1 MKSQGGYPNGDFR
14 IASENTSL
22 QLDLDHASERRELNK
37 EAVRIFPLSFDSLF
51 LFFNLIFISKKG
63 GCVWNVF
70 ISMKC
75 QTGKC
80 QLVLSGNARQGI
92 ESSNHLNLQL

>member
-1 MKSQGGYPNGDFR
+1 MKSQGGYPDGDIR
-14 IASENTSL
+14 IASENISL
-22 QLDLDHASERRELNK
+22 KLDLGHASERREFNR

-63 GCVWNVF
+63 GCVLNVF
-70 ISMKC
+70 ICETS
-75 QTGKC
+75 TGPK
-80 QLVLSGNARQGI
+80 LVVKDKGK

>member
-22 QLDLDHASERRELNK
+22 QLDLGHASERREFNK

-51 LFFNLIFISKKG
+51 LFLLNSKWKMLFIIEKIPGSAGGREKMYHQTIKK
-63 GCVWNVF
+63 
-70 ISMKC
+70 
-75 QTGKC
+75 
-80 QLVLSGNARQGI
+80 L
-92 ESSNHLNLQL
+92 HL

>member
-51 LFFNLIFISKKG
+51 LFFILIFISKKG
-63 GCVWNVF
+63 GCVLNVF
-70 ISMKC
+70 IYEMSNWEMSTGPKWKC
-75 QTGKC
+75 ETG
-80 QLVLSGNARQGI
+80 
-92 ESSNHLNLQL
+92 

>member
-22 QLDLDHASERRELNK
+22 QLDLGHASERREFNK

-51 LFFNLIFISKKG
+51 PFYLISNFKKG
-63 GCVWNVF
+63 GCVLNVF
-70 ISMKC
+70 IC
-75 QTGKC
+75 EIPTGPK
-80 QLVLSGNARQGI
+80 R
-92 ESSNHLNLQL
+92 